1 MAFTTKLATRYWL
14 KTTIVSAVCIVLG
27 LWGVWDYVVAIPQR
41 EESVMRSVVL
51 KIVHSALSTERGS
64 VERDKA
70 GVVVRLAKES
80 AANKPV
86 KESVGKQMDLGNT
99 AGWIDSLELFQVALS
114 GGDLEIQ
121 SQSVVLIEDGLNQY
135 GSVTPPSKYDRP
147 MQWAF
152 ILCIPFGFY
161 YLWVFVKM
169 SSKAKIYNFD
179 DQGGLTTPEGY
190 WTADEITDI
199 DMSKWIAPTGNARAT
214 WTATVITSDKKSVLL
229 DDYIFEDMHLIIGSL
244 AHRFYPQQWAPN
256 AKRVVI
262 EDKDDVDTESR
273 SEDE

>member
-1 MAFTTKLATRYWL
+1 VEFTTKLATRYWL
-14 KTTIVSAVCIVLG
+14 KTSIIAVVCIVLG

-41 EESVMRSVVL
+41 EEAAARSVVL
-51 KIVHSALSTERGS
+51 KIVHSALATERGS
-64 VERDKA
+64 TERDKA
-70 GVVVRLAKES
+70 GVVVRLVTES
-80 AANKPV
+80 AANKPD

-121 SQSVVLIEDGLNQY
+121 SQSVALIEDGLNQY
-135 GSVTPPSKYDRP
+135 GSVTPPSEYDRP

-161 YLWVFVKM
+161 YIWAFVKM
-169 SSKAKIYNFD
+169 SSRAKIYKFD
-179 DQGGLTTPEGY
+179 DQGGLTTPEGS

-199 DMSKWIAPTGNARAT
+199 DMSKWIARTGNARAT
-214 WTATVITSDKKSVLL
+214 WTATVVTSDEESVLL
-229 DDYIFEDMHLIIGSL
+229 DDYIFEDMHLVIGAL

-256 AKRVVI
+256 AKRVVVD
-262 EDKDDVDTESR
+262 EDNVDTESR
-273 SEDE
+273 SQDE